1 MQPSGDPCLGGNPRT
16 TLVSTKERKPDEVIN
31 CVASRSDKRLVGFG
45 RLEELGAGEEEAI
58 AQHFPQLAEL

>member
-1 MQPSGDPCLGGNPRT
+1 M
-16 TLVSTKERKPDEVIN
+16 STKERKPDEVIN

-58 AQHFPQLAEL
+58 AQHFPQLTEL